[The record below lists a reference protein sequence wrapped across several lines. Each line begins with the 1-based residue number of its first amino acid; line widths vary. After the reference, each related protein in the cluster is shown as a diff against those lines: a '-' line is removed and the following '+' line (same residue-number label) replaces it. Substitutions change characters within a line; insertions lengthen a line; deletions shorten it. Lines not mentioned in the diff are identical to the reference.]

1 MKLFILIDENLPL
14 AYQGVQ
20 GGHAVAQWLLENP
33 GQTWNNN
40 TLVYLSANLSKEIYK
55 LELKRID
62 YTKFQEPDLD
72 NQITAIALQ
81 AEDKLFSGLKLIG
94 V

>member
-33 GQTWNNN
+33 GQTWNNG

>member
-1 MKLFILIDENLPL
+1 MKLYVLIDANLPL

-33 GQTWNNN
+33 GQTWNNS
-40 TLVYLSANLSKEIYK
+40 TLVYLKANLSKEIYN
-55 LELKRID
+55 LDLKRID
-62 YTKFQEPDLD
+62 YTKFQEPDLN
-72 NQITAIALQ
+72 NQVTAIALQ
-81 AEDKLFSGLKLIG
+81 AHDKLFSGLKLIG